1 MLYHVGRLQSV
12 PPQGDGANSGV
23 LVYCTDTGNWAPNSA
38 EIQILDDYKQKWGG
52 VAPNWKCAGLF
63 GHLAPSKQ
71 TVKKA
76 GE

>member
-1 MLYHVGRLQSV
+1 MWAGCNLSHRKATAQ
-12 PPQGDGANSGV
+12 NSGV